1 MAAATGEAKLT
12 EVSRGVASSWPIAP
26 IRRRLAERTAHPLAL
41 SARTYYAFVVALI
54 LAAAL
59 REVVPAAVAAPVG
72 GPEQRN
78 SFVYEPPS
86 QGPQDKRSQQLAA
99 PANWLLERM
108 AKHLRELGM
117 QVEWPGAGNHTLVA
131 LYSGDPREFVDC
143 GLVRMMLNGERSQPA
158 QQYSANRPETRTY
171 RFFRGRRIGLLR
183 EMRLDARLT
192 VEVRQDK
199 RDEGVQV
206 TTKAIYVL
214 SKMISRM
221 YKGGEAG
228 PVVDREVI
236 SFVSGEIGHFQ
247 KGTSCVATG
256 RLEDLPVLPFK
267 KPTRQ

>member
-1 MAAATGEAKLT
+1 MAAATGKAKLT
-12 EVSRGVASSWPIAP
+12 EVGRSVASSWPIAP
-26 IRRRLAERTAHPLAL
+26 IRRRLAEQTVHTLAL
-41 SARTYYAFVVALI
+41 FARTHCSFAAALI

-59 REVVPAAVAAPVG
+59 REAVPAAMAAPVAD
-72 GPEQRN
+72 PEQRN

-86 QGPQDKRSQQLAA
+86 QRPQDKRSQQFVA
-99 PANWLLERM
+99 PANWLLDRM
-108 AKHLRELGM
+108 AKHLREFGM
-117 QVEWPGAGNHTLVA
+117 QVEWAASSNHTLVA

-228 PVVDREVI
+228 PVVEREVI
-236 SFVSGEIGHFQ
+236 SFVSGEVGRFQ

-267 KPTRQ
+267 KSTRQ